1 MHECPAVEMRRI
13 TKRYPRVLAND
24 RVDLEVRE
32 GEIHAIVGENG
43 AGKSTL
49 MRILYGLVR
58 PDGGEIRLWGT
69 ALTGHRPS
77 DAIRAGVGM
86 VHQHFML
93 VDTLSVAENVVLGE
107 EPVRGG
113 CLLDAAAARETVTK
127 LSREFG
133 FQLDPGERVE
143 NLSVGLEQR
152 VEIVKVLY
160 RGAKI
165 LILDEPTGVLTP
177 QEVRELFGIL
187 RSLRDSGRTIIF
199 ITHKLDEVIDLA
211 DRVTVMRDGRVTGV
225 VNARETSEG
234 ELARMMVGREVLL
247 RVTKEPA
254 RPGATVLSVQGL
266 SAVGR
271 KGTEVLRGI
280 DLEVRAG
287 EVLGIAGVQG
297 NGQTELVEVLAG
309 LRKASRGRVL
319 LAGQDVTRRTPR
331 QIRDLGTAHVPEDRQ
346 ARGLILEF
354 TVAENLVLGVEHRA
368 PFSRRGL
375 LRLDAIDAHA
385 RRLIHEHDL
394 RPPEPD
400 TEVRNLS
407 GGNQQKLIVAREFDC
422 RPKFLIAAQP
432 TRGVD
437 IGAIEFVHSSL
448 LRMRDRGVAVL
459 LVSAELSEI
468 MALSDRIGVMYG
480 GSVVAMFEGGRVSEE
495 ELGLAMTGGRQSA
508 GGPAGP
514 AVGGAPGPPGA
525 SQERPQ

>member
-1 MHECPAVEMRRI
+1 
-13 TKRYPRVLAND
+13 
-24 RVDLEVRE
+24 
-32 GEIHAIVGENG
+32 
-43 AGKSTL
+43 
-49 MRILYGLVR
+49 
-58 PDGGEIRLWGT
+58 
-69 ALTGHRPS
+69 
-77 DAIRAGVGM
+77 M

-93 VDTLSVAENVVLGE
+93 VDTLSVAENVVLGK

-113 CLLDAAAARETVTK
+113 CLFDAAAAREKVRS

-133 FQLDPGERVE
+133 FELDPDERVE

-160 RGAKI
+160 RGATI

-187 RSLRDSGRTIIF
+187 RSLRESGRTIIF

-225 VNARETSEG
+225 VRAKETSKA

-247 RVTKEPA
+247 RVTKESA

-271 KGTEVLRGI
+271 KGTEILRGI

-297 NGQTELVEVLAG
+297 NGQTELVEVLTG
-309 LRKASRGRVL
+309 LRRASRGRVL
-319 LAGQDVTRRTPR
+319 FAGLDVTRRTPR
-331 QIRDLGTAHVPEDRQ
+331 EIRDLGTAHVPEDRQ
-346 ARGLILEF
+346 ARGLVLEF
-354 TVAENLVLGVEHRA
+354 TVAENLILGLEHRG
-368 PFSRRGL
+368 PFSERGL
-375 LRLDAIDAHA
+375 LCLDAIDAHA
-385 RRLIHEHDL
+385 RRLIDEHDL
-394 RPPEPD
+394 RPRDPD

-422 RPKFLIAAQP
+422 RPKLLIAAQP

-437 IGAIEFVHSSL
+437 IGAIEFVHTSL
-448 LRMRDRGVAVL
+448 LRMRDQGAAVL

-468 MALSDRIGVMYG
+468 MALSDRIAVMYG
-480 GSVVAMFEGGRVSEE
+480 GRIVATYEGGRVSEE
-495 ELGLAMTGGRQSA
+495 TLGLAMTGGREA
-508 GGPAGP
+508 GRT
-514 AVGGAPGPPGA
+514 AVARQGA
-525 SQERPQ
+525 SQ